1 VRIILPMPFAL
12 LLAACAAGDASL
24 PGALQQPSEN
34 VWKVEEKPDQI
45 TGLPAA
51 TAWIR
56 TQSTTNSKTW
66 ENRPAALQLIC
77 FKGSP
82 IIRLNFAI
90 RVGAN
95 RNSTVGYR
103 FDEKPGREVS
113 ATFMPDFKTII
124 IDEKAEVEQFLT
136 ELADS
141 SRLLVRVT
149 SLYAGRTTAQF
160 VLTGAPAAI
169 ETAYGPCRAKGGKP
183 QQRTTA
189 VRPGNLRLG
198 LQASL

>member
-1 VRIILPMPFAL
+1 MPFAL
-12 LLAACAAGDASL
+12 LLAACMAGDASL

-56 TQSTTNSKTW
+56 TLSTSNSKTW
-66 ENRPAALQLIC
+66 ENRPAALQLMC
-77 FKGSP
+77 FKGNP

-90 RVGAN
+90 RVGSN

-124 IDEKAEVEQFLT
+124 IDEKADVEQFLSELT
-136 ELADS
+136 EA

-160 VLTGAPAAI
+160 VLSGAPAAI
-169 ETAYGPCRAKGGKP
+169 EAAYGPCRAKADKP
-183 QQRTTA
+183 RQRTTDA
-189 VRPGNLRLG
+189 APVYRAMAAQG
-198 LQASL
+198 SV